1 MCLQLKRAIDIIYEA
16 GNIDYRMG
24 DGDSM
29 KAEILAVGTELLM
42 GQIANTNAQYISS
55 RLPDVGVGVYYHDV
69 VGDNPER
76 LKQSLAL
83 AMSRSDVIIL
93 TGGLGPTQ
101 DDLTKETVSAAVN
114 RKLVLDQETYDTIK
128 KFFEKRERP
137 MTQNNIKQA
146 YLPEGSIVIRNKNGT
161 APGCIIE
168 QDDKVIIMLP
178 GPPSEMK
185 PMFDETVMPY
195 FASKSEF
202 RLESR
207 FLRIFGVG
215 ESAVEDTLIDLIASQ
230 TNPTIAPYAKDGEV
244 ALRITA
250 RYPRDSDDEDLIT
263 PVEDEIRRRLGD
275 SVYSNDNRGLVEIAA
290 KLLLESGMKLALA
303 ESCTG
308 GLLASKLT
316 DVPGISAVFDRSIVT
331 YSNRSKVEELGV
343 SQDTLDL
350 YGAVSE
356 KTAREMAEGVRK
368 VSNAD
373 LGISI
378 TGIAGPD
385 GATDKKPVGLIY
397 TALSDCNGTEVKRLE
412 LWGNRSRIRNMA
424 CLHVFDML
432 RRYLLARSK
441 KG

>member
-1 MCLQLKRAIDIIYEA
+1 
-16 GNIDYRMG
+16 
-24 DGDSM
+24 M
-29 KAEILAVGTELLM
+29 KAEILAVGTEILM

-83 AMSRSDVIIL
+83 AISRSDVIIL

-114 RKLVLDQETYDTIK
+114 RKLVLDQETFDNIK
-128 KFFEKRERP
+128 QFFQKKERT
-137 MTQNNIKQA
+137 MTQNNMKQA
-146 YLPEGSIVIRNKNGT
+146 YLPEGCLVIRNKNGT

-168 QDDKVIIMLP
+168 QDGKVIIMLP

-195 FASKSEF
+195 FAAKSEF

-207 FLRIFGVG
+207 FLNIFGVG
-215 ESAVEDTLIDLIASQ
+215 ESAVEDRLIDLIDSQ

-250 RYPRDSDDEDLIT
+250 MYPKHSKNEDIIT
-263 PVEDEIRRRLGD
+263 PVENEIRSRLGE
-275 SVYSNDNRGLVEIAA
+275 SVYSNDNRGLVEVAA
-290 KLLLESGMKLALA
+290 KLLLESGMTLALA

-316 DVPGISAVFDRSIVT
+316 DVPGISAAFDRSIVT

-343 SQDTLDL
+343 KQETLDL

-356 KTAREMAEGVRK
+356 QTAREMAEGIRR
-368 VSNAD
+368 VSNTD

-385 GATDKKPVGLIY
+385 GATEEKPLGLVY
-397 TALSDCNGTEVKRLE
+397 TALSDGDGTEVKKLD
-412 LWGNRSRIRNMA
+412 LWGNRNRIRNIA
-424 CLHVFDML
+424 CLHVFDIL
-432 RRYLLARSK
+432 RRYLLTHDK
-441 KG
+441 K

>member
-1 MCLQLKRAIDIIYEA
+1 
-16 GNIDYRMG
+16 MG
-24 DGDSM
+24 DGNLM

-76 LKQSLAL
+76 LKQALAL
-83 AMSRSDVIIL
+83 AISRSDVIIL

-101 DDLTKETVSAAVN
+101 DDLTKETVSAAVD
-114 RKLVLDQETYDTIK
+114 RKLVLDQETYNNIK
-128 KFFEKRERP
+128 QFFQKREKP
-137 MTQNNIKQA
+137 MTQNNMKQA
-146 YLPEGSIVIRNKNGT
+146 YLPEGSLVIRNKNGT

-168 QDDKVIIMLP
+168 QDGKVIIMLP

-195 FASKSEF
+195 FAAKSEF

-207 FLRIFGVG
+207 FLNIFGIG
-215 ESAVEDTLIDLIASQ
+215 ESAVEDALIDLIASQ

-250 RYPRDSDDEDLIT
+250 RYPKHGNDEDLIT
-263 PVEDEIRRRLGD
+263 PVENEIRNRLGQ
-275 SVYSNDNRGLVEIAA
+275 SVYSNDNRSLVEVAS
-290 KLLLESGMKLALA
+290 KLLLESGMTLALA

-316 DVPGISAVFDRSIVT
+316 DIPGISAVFDRSIVT

-343 SQDTLDL
+343 SQQTLDL

-356 KTAREMAEGVRK
+356 QTAREMAEGIRK
-368 VSNAD
+368 ASNTD
-373 LGISI
+373 IGISI
-378 TGIAGPD
+378 TGIAGPA
-385 GATDKKPVGLIY
+385 GATAEKPVGLVY
-397 TALSDCNGTEVKRLE
+397 TALSDCNGTDVKRLD
-412 LWGNRSRIRNMA
+412 LWGNRNRIRYTA
-424 CLHVFDML
+424 CLHVFDIL
-432 RRYLLARSK
+432 RRYLLARGK
-441 KG
+441 E